1 MDNEPLYF
9 EEINNASENQ
19 LSDYKESDTDAEIVN
34 VQCTKKVI
42 IITKIVKN
50 KKPVIRIASKFTDL
64 LPNV

>member
-19 LSDYKESDTDAEIVN
+19 LSDYKESDTDDEIVN

-50 KKPVIRIASKFTDL
+50 KKPVIRIASNFTDL